1 MNGKHVSRDPAAG
14 GRTPGL
20 YRLVVAS
27 VVAAVLATAAV
38 LAAACAGD
46 TGPAGQAAL
55 APDNRPWA
63 ADPPGEAVLEATS
76 GDDVFLSYVWELATD
91 SRGRV
96 FVIDGQ
102 ESAVIALNA
111 DLTYARMIGREGEG
125 PGEFQRPARVQ
136 VLAAD
141 SVLVWDSNLQRV
153 TVFPPDGDEPAY
165 AYSPGDHTRL
175 GQVRRLTGSP
185 GYLSVSSTA
194 YMADGSDQ
202 GETRA
207 QVLRHVREEGG
218 ELLVDDVVD
227 YPADDAL
234 VLRGEGYVSMA
245 GHPFARRSFVGVLT
259 GDRIAHVSSDALAV
273 RVFDLDGQ
281 VLSAFSYET
290 TTIAVT
296 RAELDAATDRL
307 RGEFGR
313 LLREGAPYVWPT
325 LTGLVVDDE
334 DRIWVGIRGNDRSQ
348 VEWAAFRPDGSHAV
362 SVLLPS
368 EFEVYAVRGGRILGV
383 AADEMDISRVEAYRL
398 P

>member
-1 MNGKHVSRDPAAG
+1 MNGKHVSRGPAAG
-14 GRTPGL
+14 ARTPGL
-20 YRLVVAS
+20 HRLVA
-27 VVAAVLATAAV
+27 AAVLATAVA
-38 LAAACAGD
+38 LAGACAGD
-46 TGPAGQAAL
+46 TGPVGQAAS
-55 APDNRPWA
+55 APENRPWA
-63 ADPPGEAVLEATS
+63 TAPPGEAALEAAS
-76 GDDVFLSYVWELATD
+76 GDDVFLSYVWALATD

-153 TVFPPDGDEPAY
+153 TVFPPDGDEPAH
-165 AYSPGDHTRL
+165 AYSPGGHTRM
-175 GQVRRLTGSP
+175 GQVRRLSNSP
-185 GYLSVSSTA
+185 GYLSISSTA

-202 GETRA
+202 GDTRA
-207 QVLRHVREEGG
+207 QVLRHVREESG
-218 ELLVDDVVD
+218 ELLVDDIVG

-245 GHPFARRSFVGVLT
+245 GHPFARRSYVGVLA
-259 GDRIAHVSSDALAV
+259 GDRIAHVSSDELAL

-296 RAELDAATDRL
+296 RAELDAAADRL
-307 RGEFGR
+307 SAEFGR

-325 LTGLVVDDE
+325 LTGLVADDE
-334 DRIWVGIRGNDRSQ
+334 DRIWLGIRGNDRSQ
-348 VEWAAFRPDGSHAV
+348 VEWAAFRPDGSHAL
-362 SVLLPS
+362 SVLLPA
-368 EFEVYAVRGGRILGV
+368 ELEVFAVRDGRMIGV
-383 AADEMDISRVEAYRL
+383 AADAMEVSRVEAYRL

>member
-1 MNGKHVSRDPAAG
+1 MDGKHVSSDPAAG
-14 GRTPGL
+14 ARTPGL
-20 YRLVVAS
+20 YRLVVAI
-27 VVAAVLATAAV
+27 ALATAAA
-38 LAAACAGD
+38 LATACAGD
-46 TGPAGQAAL
+46 TGPAVEAA
-55 APDNRPWA
+55 AASDTRPWA
-63 ADPPGEAVLEATS
+63 TDPPGEALLEAAS

-96 FVIDGQ
+96 FLVDGQ

-165 AYSPGDHTRL
+165 AYSPGDHTRM
-175 GQVRRLTGSP
+175 GRVRRLTGSP
-185 GYLSVSSTA
+185 GYLSISSTT

-207 QVLRHVREEGG
+207 QVLRHVREEDG
-218 ELLVDDVVD
+218 ELLVDDIVD

-245 GHPFARRSFVGVLT
+245 GHPFARRSYVGVLA
-259 GDRIAHVSSDALAV
+259 GDRIAHVSSDELAL
-273 RVFDLDGQ
+273 RVFDLTGQ

-296 RAELDAATDRL
+296 GRELDAAADRL

-325 LTGLVVDDE
+325 LTGLVVDDQG
-334 DRIWVGIRGNDRSQ
+334 RIWLGIRSNDRSQ
-348 VEWAAFRPDGSHAV
+348 VEWAAFRPDGAHVV
-362 SVLLPS
+362 SVLLPA
-368 EFEVYAVRGGRILGV
+368 EVDVYAVRDSRMIGV
-383 AADEMDISRVEAYRL
+383 AADEMEVSRVEAYRL